1 MKLLALIRKFYGLV
15 GTDGVRPAIS
25 IVFQWIGKRFKQIF
39 ICQDYH
45 RFLDEY
51 VASCRRNGDAPRKT
65 AIRLIGWNFKTLFK
79 HHPTQNREQNKTI
92 KVNMERLDGRI
103 RIAFVPEGAYGDH
116 LIFANWLQY
125 FMDQYQTPTVYI
137 DVYCTSASAK
147 SIFSYDIPNLNVVF
161 EKMVPKMREYDAI
174 FSFNRF
180 PEIRYFRHGKISQLA
195 PNLLNYIERCESFMK
210 ENLHFFEHKPLHD
223 GWSAAAG
230 IVSGTKRIQQP
241 DIYGL
246 LGIAEEYRYPIKL
259 HEDEERYLAKL
270 HLKPGEFITV
280 HRGWDGAYP
289 TNIKAWSL
297 TSCGDLIRKLKMAF
311 PEKKIVV
318 FGSERHQAPDT
329 SDADLDLIGET
340 TLEQVKVLLKNAA
353 VHIDNEGGM
362 VHLRHAVHGGPSVVM
377 FGPTAPEFF
386 GYSENKNIRSDV
398 CRQWCEWLTA
408 EWPAKCAM
416 TREVEGAAPCM
427 NGICSADIVVCVRE
441 LLQ

>member
-1 MKLLALIRKFYGLV
+1 MRLVTLIRKFNNLARAEGIRV
-15 GTDGVRPAIS
+15 AIS
-25 IVFQWIGKRFKQIF
+25 TFFQWISQWLKRKFV
-39 ICQDYH
+39 CQDYN
-45 RFLDEY
+45 RMLDEY
-51 VASCRRNGDAPRKT
+51 LADCRRRNGDAPRGI
-65 AIRLIGWNFKTLFK
+65 AIKLIWWNLKTLVK
-79 HHPTQNREQNKTI
+79 QHPAQKQKCQKMHNINGEDTSKS
-92 KVNMERLDGRI
+92 VRL
-103 RIAFVPEGAYGDH
+103 AFVPEGAYGDH

-125 FMDQYQTPTVYI
+125 FMERYQTPLICI
-137 DVYCTSASAK
+137 DVYCASASIK
-147 SIFSYDIPNLNVVF
+147 SIFNYDIPNLTVVF
-161 EKMVPKMREYDAI
+161 EKIAPKPKDYDAI

-195 PNLLNYIERCESFMK
+195 PNLLHYIYQCESFMK
-210 ENLHFFEHKPLHD
+210 ENLHYFEHKPLHD

-230 IVSGTKRIQQP
+230 IVSGIKRIQQP
-241 DIYGL
+241 DIYGV
-246 LGIAEEYRYPIKL
+246 LGITEEYKYQIKVQ
-259 HEDEERYLAKL
+259 EDEASYLAKL
-270 HLKPGEFITV
+270 NLQPGEFITV

-297 TSCGDLIRKLKMAF
+297 TSCGDLIHKLKITF

-377 FGPTAPEFF
+377 FGPTSSEFF
-386 GYSENKNIRSDV
+386 GYSENKNIRSDI

-408 EWPAKCAM
+408 EWPAKCAK
-416 TREVEGAAPCM
+416 TREVGPTPCM
-427 NGICSADIVVCVRE
+427 DGIYSSDVVVHIKE
-441 LLQ
+441 LLG